1 MRFDKTLLL
10 INPHAGNNEFSQHIG
25 RLFSKFRH
33 ALGSIEVVHTNHPG
47 DGARAITSQAADV
60 DLIIAA
66 GGDGTV
72 HECINA
78 LSQLEQRPVFGI
90 LPTGTCNDFSRTL
103 GIPQTI
109 DEAVETLLEG
119 RVEAIDVGKHDD
131 RYFLNFW
138 GIGLITQVSEQ
149 IDSEIKKQ
157 FGRIAYYLSA
167 LHTIQE
173 QRSFHVEVNGD
184 GGHYKGEAV
193 MVLVGNGSYVGGV
206 EAYFPHSQVNDGLL
220 DVLIF
225 KELSLSAVT
234 SLTYSMFTAEKPSAE
249 GLISFK
255 TPHLEVITE
264 PGLKVDCDGEKNTF
278 TPTRLQVLPGH
289 LRMLVGPGFYS
300 ASK

>member
-1 MRFDKTLLL
+1 
-10 INPHAGNNEFSQHIG
+10 
-25 RLFSKFRH
+25 
-33 ALGSIEVVHTNHPG
+33 LGSIEVVHTNRPG
-47 DGARAITSQAADV
+47 DGTRAITSQAADV

-66 GGDGTV
+66 GGDGIV
-72 HECINA
+72 HECIK
-78 LSQLEQRPVFGI
+78 LERRPVFGI
-90 LPTGTCNDFSRTL
+90 LPLGTCNDFSRTL
-103 GIPQTI
+103 SIPQNI

-119 RVEAIDVGKHDD
+119 RGEAMDVGKYED

-157 FGRIAYYLSA
+157 FGRIVYYLSA
-167 LHTIQE
+167 FHMIQE

-184 GGHYKGEAV
+184 GIHFKGEAV

-206 EAYFPHSQVNDGLL
+206 EAYFPYSQVNDGLL
-220 DVLIF
+220 DFLIF

-234 SLTYSMFTAEKPSAE
+234 SLTYSLFTAERPSAE

-264 PGLKVDCDGEKNTF
+264 PSLKVGCDGEKNTF
-278 TPTRLQVLPGH
+278 IPTRLQVLPSH
-289 LRMLVGPGFYS
+289 LRMLIWPDFYS